1 MGLWRT
7 FKGDKMK
14 ITMDLGDYEF
24 EEEVWDVCRDY
35 IASYTNASE
44 LCDIGQAIDLKFNLT
59 SDVVAEEI
67 RIRNFWKDKDYEIK
81 DTLADN
87 MFDEFEK
94 REYGEIDFRI
104 KQRKEFEISNKLL
117 DDYIDEIIYRINYH
131 RGYDDS
137 NVEYKLSEELD
148 ELFEEIVNC
157 LEKYDIEKA
166 YELSKEI

>member
-1 MGLWRT
+1 MREIKLT
-7 FKGDKMK
+7 
-14 ITMDLGDYEF
+14 IDLDDYEF

-35 IASYTNASE
+35 IATYTGASE

-59 SDVVAEEI
+59 GDVVAEEI
-67 RIRNFWKDKDYEIK
+67 RIRNFWEDKDYEIK
-81 DTLADN
+81 DRLADN
-87 MFDEFEK
+87 MIDEFK
-94 REYGEIDFRI
+94 KADCGEVDFTI
-104 KQRKEFEISNKLL
+104 KQQKEFEINNKLL
-117 DDYIDEIIYRINYH
+117 DGYVDEIIDRINYH